1 MLKRILHLL
10 DKSGNEHAVQRGL
23 LLTFLSI
30 ALTTLLVSA
39 PLALQELGKFVYFG
53 FIGLLLIFLVFVY
66 MNQIWM
72 AKAIIPY
79 VVFMMATWFIY
90 GGGIHHYILG
100 GYYFIVIIEGL
111 MNGQRAL
118 LRFGV
123 LCTLAVIVIGVA
135 EINGWITTPSGPLT
149 EPISVA
155 ITAFFLLGSTLAL
168 NYLVVRLNRAVIEA
182 QRNESAQ
189 IKANEKLRELQAVL
203 EERVEQRTSELD
215 FSNQQM
221 TMQLER
227 VNSLQDKLQQ
237 EAIHDSLT
245 SLFNR
250 RFLDETLP
258 IELARLKRENSP
270 LTILMLDIDHF
281 KNVNDTYGHQAGDAV
296 LQSVGN
302 ALKTSVRTGDIV
314 CRYGGEEF
322 ILVFPGMTAEH
333 GRTRAEKLRVM
344 IASQT
349 VSERDQLIS
358 VTISIGGSV
367 FPIDGNSSDELI
379 SLADLALYR
388 AKHNGRNCVEFAEPD
403 DHAPDVK
410 GRDRLIIAD

>member
-1 MLKRILHLL
+1 MLKRIFHLL
-10 DKSGNEHAVQRGL
+10 DKSGNEHEDQRRL

-39 PLALQELGKFVYFG
+39 PLAIKELGKFVYFG
-53 FIGLLLIFLVFVY
+53 FLGLLLIFLVLVY
-66 MNQIWM
+66 KNQLWL
-72 AKAIIPY
+72 AKTIIPY
-79 VVFMMATWFIY
+79 VNFIIITRFIY
-90 GGGIHHYILG
+90 GGGIHHFALG

-135 EINGWITTPSGPLT
+135 ETNGWITTPSGPLT

-168 NYLVVRLNRAVIEA
+168 NYLVVRLNRAAIEA

-189 IKANEKLRELQAVL
+189 IKANEKLWELQAVL
-203 EERVEQRTSELD
+203 EERVEQRTSDLD
-215 FSNQQM
+215 FSNQQL

-227 VNSLQDKLQQ
+227 VNSLQEKLQQ

-258 IELARLKRENSP
+258 IELAQSKRANSP
-270 LTILMLDIDHF
+270 LTILMVDIDHF
-281 KNVNDTYGHQAGDAV
+281 KNINDTYGHQVGDAV
-296 LQSVGN
+296 LQSLGN
-302 ALKTSVRTGDIV
+302 ALKINVRAGDIV
-314 CRYGGEEF
+314 YRYGGEEF
-322 ILVFPGMTAEH
+322 ILVFPGMKAAD
-333 GRTRAEKLRVM
+333 GWTRAEKLRVM

-367 FPIDGNSSDELI
+367 FPNDGNSSDELI

-388 AKHNGRNCVEFAEPD
+388 AKQNGRNRVEFAEPD

-410 GRDRLIIAD
+410 GATG

>member
-1 MLKRILHLL
+1 MLKRIFHLL
-10 DKSGNEHAVQRGL
+10 DKSGNEHEVQRGL
-23 LLTFLSI
+23 ILTFLSI
-30 ALTTLLVSA
+30 ALTALVVSA
-39 PLALQELGKFVYFG
+39 PLALEELGKFVYFG
-53 FIGLLLIFLVFVY
+53 FMGLLLIFLVLVY
-66 MNQIWM
+66 MNQLWL

-79 VVFMMATWFIY
+79 VVFMMTTRFMY

-118 LRFGV
+118 LRFGI

-149 EPISVA
+149 DPISVA
-155 ITAFFLLGSTLAL
+155 ITAFFLLASTLAL
-168 NYLVVRLNRAVIEA
+168 NYLVVRLNRAAFEA

-189 IKANEKLRELQAVL
+189 IKANEELRELQAVL

-215 FSNQQM
+215 FSTQQL
-221 TMQLER
+221 TMQLEH
-227 VNSLQDKLQQ
+227 VNSLQEQLRQ
-237 EAIHDSLT
+237 EAIRDSLT
-245 SLFNR
+245 GLFNR
-250 RFLDETLP
+250 RFLDATLP
-258 IELARLKRENSP
+258 IELARLKRANIP

-281 KNVNDTYGHQAGDAV
+281 KNINDTYGHQVGDAV

-302 ALKTSVRTGDIV
+302 ALKTSVRAGDIV

-322 ILVFPGMTAEH
+322 ILIFPGMNAAD

-367 FPIDGNSSDELI
+367 FPNDGNSSDELI
-379 SLADLALYR
+379 SVADLALYR
-388 AKHNGRNCVEFAEPD
+388 AKQNGRNRVEFSDPD
-403 DHAPDVK
+403 HHAPDVK
-410 GRDRLIIAD
+410 SATG

>member
-1 MLKRILHLL
+1 MLKRIFHFLG
-10 DKSGNEHAVQRGL
+10 KSGNEHKDQRRL

-30 ALTTLLVSA
+30 TLTILLVSA
-39 PLALQELGKFVYFG
+39 PLAIEELGIFVYFG
-53 FIGLLLIFLVFVY
+53 FLGLLLIFLVLVY
-66 MNQIWM
+66 KNQLWL

-79 VVFMMATWFIY
+79 VVFMMATRFIY

-100 GYYFIVIIEGL
+100 GYYFIVVIEGL
-111 MNGQRAL
+111 MNGQRAV

-135 EINGWITTPSGPLT
+135 EINGWITTSSGPLT
-149 EPISVA
+149 GPISVA
-155 ITAFFLLGSTLAL
+155 VTAFFLLASTLAL
-168 NYLVVRLNRAVIEA
+168 NFLVVRLNRAAIES
-182 QRNESAQ
+182 QTNESAQ
-189 IKANEKLRELQAVL
+189 IKANEKLRQLQSVL

-215 FSNQQM
+215 FSNQQL

-227 VNSLQDKLQQ
+227 VNSLQEKVRQ
-237 EAIHDSLT
+237 ESIHDSLT

-281 KNVNDTYGHQAGDAV
+281 KNINDTYGHQVGDAV
-296 LQSVGN
+296 LQSVAN
-302 ALKTSVRTGDIV
+302 ALKTSVRAGDIV

-322 ILVFPGMTAEH
+322 ILVFPGMKAEN
-333 GRTRAEKLRVM
+333 GRTRAEKLRAM

-349 VSERDQLIS
+349 VSGRDQIIS

-367 FPIDGNSSDELI
+367 FPNDGNSSDELI
-379 SLADLALYR
+379 SVADLALYR
-388 AKHNGRNCVEFAEPD
+388 AKQNGRNRVEFAEPD
-403 DHAPDVK
+403 DHAPDEK
-410 GRDRLIIAD
+410 GATG

>member
-1 MLKRILHLL
+1 MLKRIFHLL
-10 DKSGNEHAVQRGL
+10 DKSGNEHEVQRGL

-30 ALTTLLVSA
+30 TLTTLLVSA

-66 MNQIWM
+66 MNQIWL

-79 VVFMMATWFIY
+79 VVFMMATRFIY
-90 GGGIHHYILG
+90 GGGIHHHILG

-118 LRFGV
+118 LRFGI

-135 EINGWITTPSGPLT
+135 EINGWITTRFGHLT
-149 EPISVA
+149 EPITVA

-168 NYLVVRLNRAVIEA
+168 NYLVVRLNRAAIEA

-215 FSNQQM
+215 FSNQQL

-227 VNSLQDKLQQ
+227 VNSLQEKLRQ

-281 KNVNDTYGHQAGDAV
+281 KNINDTYGHQVGDAV

-302 ALKTSVRTGDIV
+302 ALKTSVRAGDIV

-322 ILVFPGMTAEH
+322 ILVFPGMKAEN
-333 GRTRAEKLRVM
+333 GRTKAEKLRVM

-349 VSERDQLIS
+349 VSGRDQLIS

-367 FPIDGNSSDELI
+367 FPNDGNSSDELI
-379 SLADLALYR
+379 SVADLALYR
-388 AKHNGRNCVEFAEPD
+388 AKQNGRNRVEFAEPD

-410 GRDRLIIAD
+410 GATG